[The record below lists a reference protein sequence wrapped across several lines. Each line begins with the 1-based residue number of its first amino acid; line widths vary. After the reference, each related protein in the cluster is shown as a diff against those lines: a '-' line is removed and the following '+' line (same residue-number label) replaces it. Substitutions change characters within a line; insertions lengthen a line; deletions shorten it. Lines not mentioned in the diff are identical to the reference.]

1 MTQKDMESQDG
12 SLTESKITNKEKIF
26 KLLLTFLKP
35 NSEKI
40 FRDYIKLKPTEVSD
54 TDGDSELEVNTLK
67 QPAVVEQ
74 QLEYKERNDYCSI
87 MKNY

>member
-1 MTQKDMESQDG
+1 MIQKDMESQDG
-12 SLTESKITNKEKIF
+12 SSTELKITNKEKIF
-26 KLLLTFLKP
+26 KLLLTFFKP

-74 QLEYKERNDYCSI
+74 LLEYKERNDYCSI

>member
-26 KLLLTFLKP
+26 KLLLTFFKP
-35 NSEKI
+35 SLEKI

-67 QPAVVEQ
+67 QPVVVEQ